1 MMRTLCLIRHAKS
14 SWDNPSLRDFER
26 PLNERGLREAPLMAQ
41 KLFDSGVRPDLIVS
55 STANR
60 ALTTAKFFA
69 DRFGIAHEFIVQ
81 RSDIYEAMS
90 STILRIIRE
99 LPETAGAVLIF
110 GHNPTFTDVANTFS
124 DENWIDNV
132 PTCGIVVL
140 ESRAESWTKVTEN
153 NTRIEHLYF
162 PKEQL

>member
-1 MMRTLCLIRHAKS
+1 MRTLCLIRHAKS

-26 PLNERGLREAPLMAQ
+26 PLNERGLREAPLMAK
-41 KLFDSGVRPDLIVS
+41 KLADSGVRPDLIVS

-69 DRFGIAHEFIVQ
+69 DRYSIAHEAIVQ
-81 RSDIYEAMS
+81 QPDIYEAMS
-90 STILRIIRE
+90 STILRIVRG
-99 LPETAGAVLIF
+99 LPDSAQNVLVF
-110 GHNPTFTDVANTFS
+110 GHNPTFTDVANMFS
-124 DENWIDNV
+124 DESWIDNV

-140 ESRAESWTKVTEN
+140 SSKADTWASFSEK
-153 NTRIEHLYF
+153 NTRIAHLYF